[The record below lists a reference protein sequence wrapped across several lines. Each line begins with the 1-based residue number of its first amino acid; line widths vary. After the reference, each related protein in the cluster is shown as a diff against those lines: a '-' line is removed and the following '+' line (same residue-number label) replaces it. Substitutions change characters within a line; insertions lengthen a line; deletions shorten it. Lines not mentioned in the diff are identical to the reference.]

1 MSALPPRAHRLLI
14 LACSA
19 TKRQDDGYMPA
30 IDRYDGPLWQT
41 VRCHA
46 GDRKM
51 LKVTVLS
58 ARYGFLDSRSPIQNY
73 GTHFTGEFADRMM
86 GGGLGH
92 AGHGRLFPQAGQFRD
107 RRGLRDGF
115 AQGAWRSAFHRFP
128 LRLVSVLTPTAEPNL

>member
-1 MSALPPRAHRLLI
+1 
-14 LACSA
+14 
-19 TKRQDDGYMPA
+19 
-30 IDRYDGPLWQT
+30 
-41 VRCHA
+41 
-46 GDRKM
+46 M
-51 LKVTVLS
+51 LKITVLS

-128 LRLVSVLTPTAEPNL
+128 LRLVSVLRSEEHQSELQSLMRTSYAVFCLTQ

>member
-1 MSALPPRAHRLLI
+1 
-14 LACSA
+14 
-19 TKRQDDGYMPA
+19 
-30 IDRYDGPLWQT
+30 
-41 VRCHA
+41 
-46 GDRKM
+46 M
-51 LKVTVLS
+51 LKITVLS

-92 AGHGRLFPQAGQFRD
+92 AGHGRLFPQDGQFRD

-128 LRLVSVLTPTAEPNL
+128 LRLASVLDRKSVGRGNRVSVRGELRGRRIIKETTDEYLLKSYTQAQYDAY